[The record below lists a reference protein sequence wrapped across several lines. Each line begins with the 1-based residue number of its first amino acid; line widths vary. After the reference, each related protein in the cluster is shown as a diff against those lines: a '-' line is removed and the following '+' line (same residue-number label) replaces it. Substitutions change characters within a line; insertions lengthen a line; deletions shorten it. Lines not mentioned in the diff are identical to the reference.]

1 MNAAVSPRPNR
12 WSARLARSGAAVA
25 LLALVQTP
33 QAVRAQSP
41 ANAEAPRT
49 ALRVCQ
55 DPNNMPFS
63 SLQGQGIE
71 NRIAEVFGK
80 KLNLP
85 VSYYSYPQ
93 RFAFVR
99 NTLRFKLPDQ
109 DYPCDIMMGVPAG
122 FDQVSV
128 TKPYYRS
135 TYALV
140 FPSGIGLDHVRS
152 AADFLRTDAA
162 LLRKLRIGIYD
173 RSPATPWVHAHGLI
187 DQTVVYKMLD
197 ADPQQY
203 PGQIIDTHLHKRE
216 IDVAVVW
223 GPIAGYFAIKNPA
236 DKLQVIALPSEPGVQ
251 FDYAIAMGVRYGER
265 QWKEQVE
272 SLIDAS
278 RSEIQAILREF
289 GVPLVDEPHASPK
302 P

>member
-12 WSARLARSGAAVA
+12 WSARLARSVAAFA
-25 LLALVQTP
+25 LLAVVQTP

-41 ANAEAPRT
+41 ANTEAPRT

>member
-1 MNAAVSPRPNR
+1 MS
-12 WSARLARSGAAVA
+12 
-25 LLALVQTP
+25 QTP
-33 QAVRAQSP
+33 QPFAGIAYKTGVAAGLLLLTLTQW
-41 ANAEAPRT
+41 PRT
-49 ALRVCQ
+49 AHAQTPGPTEPARKALRVCQ

-63 SLQGQGIE
+63 NLQGQGIE

-135 TYALV
+135 SYALV
-140 FPSGIGLDHVRS
+140 FPAGIGLDHVRN
-152 AADFLRTDAA
+152 AGDFLRSDPA

-173 RSPATPWVHAHGLI
+173 KSPATPWVHAHGLV

-197 ADPQQY
+197 ADPEQY
-203 PGQIIDTHLHKRE
+203 PGQIIDTYLQKRA

-223 GPIAGYFAIKNPA
+223 GPIAGYFAMKNPA
-236 DKLQVIALPSEPGVQ
+236 SKLQVIALPSEPGVR

-278 RSEIQAILREF
+278 RTEIQAILREF
-289 GVPLVDEPHASPK
+289 GVPLVEEPSARPK
-302 P
+302 N

>member
-1 MNAAVSPRPNR
+1 M
-12 WSARLARSGAAVA
+12 
-25 LLALVQTP
+25 
-33 QAVRAQSP
+33 AQSQAAADP
-41 ANAEAPRT
+41 PRK

-63 SLQGQGIE
+63 SVQGQGIE

-85 VSYYSYPQ
+85 VTYYSYPQ

-135 TYALV
+135 SYALV
-140 FPSGIGLDHVRS
+140 FPLGIGLDHVRS
-152 AADFLRTDAA
+152 AADFLRSDPA

-173 RSPATPWVHAHGLI
+173 KSPATPWVHAHGLV

-197 ADPQQY
+197 ADPEQY
-203 PGQIIDTHLHKRE
+203 PGQIIDTYLQKRE

-223 GPIAGYFAIKNPA
+223 GPIAGYFAMKNPVN
-236 DKLQVIALPSEPGVQ
+236 KLQVIALPSEPGVQ

-272 SLIDAS
+272 SLIDRS

-289 GVPLVDEPHASPK
+289 GVPLVEEPDARPNSK

>member
-1 MNAAVSPRPNR
+1 MIASSTCVSFK
-12 WSARLARSGAAVA
+12 RLRLGACIAWTGLA
-25 LLALVQTP
+25 LLPLGAGAQAQGSQEP
-33 QAVRAQSP
+33 QRQ
-41 ANAEAPRT
+41 

-80 KLNLP
+80 KMNLP

-99 NTLRFKLPDQ
+99 NTLRFKLPGQ
-109 DYPCDIMMGVPAG
+109 DYPCDIMLGVPAG

-135 TYALV
+135 SYALV
-140 FPSGIGLDHVRS
+140 FPLGIGLDHVRS
-152 AADFLRTDAA
+152 PADFLSTDPSV
-162 LLRKLRIGIYD
+162 LRKLRIGIYD
-173 RSPATPWVHAHGLI
+173 KSPASPWVHAHGLV

-197 ADPQQY
+197 ADPEQY
-203 PGQIIDTHLHKRE
+203 PGQIIDTYLQKRE

-223 GPIAGYFAIKNPA
+223 GPIAGYFAKKNPA
-236 DKLQVIALPSEPGVQ
+236 AKLQVVALKSEPGIQ
-251 FDYAIAMGVRYGER
+251 FDFAIAMGVRYGEKP
-265 QWKEQVE
+265 WKDRVE
-272 SLIDAS
+272 GLIDES
-278 RSEIQAILREF
+278 RSEILAILREF
-289 GVPLVDEPHASPK
+289 GVPLVEEPSVAAIGK

>member
-1 MNAAVSPRPNR
+1 
-12 WSARLARSGAAVA
+12 
-25 LLALVQTP
+25 
-33 QAVRAQSP
+33 
-41 ANAEAPRT
+41 
-49 ALRVCQ
+49 
-55 DPNNMPFS
+55 MPFS
-63 SLQGQGIE
+63 NLQGQGIE

-135 TYALV
+135 SYALV
-140 FPSGIGLDHVRS
+140 FPAGIGLDHVRN
-152 AADFLRTDAA
+152 AGDFLRSDPA

-173 RSPATPWVHAHGLI
+173 KSPATPWVHAHGLV
-187 DQTVVYKMLD
+187 DQTVAYKMLD
-197 ADPQQY
+197 ADPEQY
-203 PGQIIDTHLHKRE
+203 PGQIIDTYLQKRA

-223 GPIAGYFAIKNPA
+223 GPIAGYFAMKNPA
-236 DKLQVIALPSEPGVQ
+236 SKLQVIALPSEPGVR

-289 GVPLVDEPHASPK
+289 GVPLVEEPSARPK
-302 P
+302 N

>member
-1 MNAAVSPRPNR
+1 MIAPTSCAIFK
-12 WSARLARSGAAVA
+12 RLTLGACISWTA
-25 LLALVQTP
+25 LTLLPLYAG
-33 QAVRAQSP
+33 AQGQVNQELQP
-41 ANAEAPRT
+41 K

-71 NRIAEVFGK
+71 NRIAEIFGK
-80 KLNLP
+80 KMNLP
-85 VSYYSYPQ
+85 VRYYSYPQ

-99 NTLRFKLPDQ
+99 NTLRFKLPGL

-135 TYALV
+135 SYALV
-140 FPSGIGLDHVRS
+140 FPLGIGLDHVRS
-152 AADFLRTDAA
+152 PADFLQTDPSV
-162 LLRKLRIGIYD
+162 LRKLRIGIYD
-173 RSPATPWVHAHGLI
+173 KSPASAWVHAHRLV

-197 ADPQQY
+197 ADPEQY
-203 PGQIIDTHLHKRE
+203 PGQIIDTHLQKRE

-223 GPIAGYFAIKNPA
+223 GPIAGYFAKKNPA
-236 DKLQVIALPSEPGVQ
+236 NQLQVVALKSEPGIQ
-251 FDYAIAMGVRYGER
+251 FDFAIAMGVRYGEKP
-265 QWKEQVE
+265 WKDRVE
-272 SLIDAS
+272 GLIDES
-278 RSEIQAILREF
+278 RSEILAILREF
-289 GVPLVDEPHASPK
+289 GVPLVDEPSAAAMSK

>member
-1 MNAAVSPRPNR
+1 MSATPRSNSGVSRITGVAAG
-12 WSARLARSGAAVA
+12 LL
-25 LLALVQTP
+25 LLALAQVQ
-33 QAVRAQSP
+33 QAAQAQTVGAAEP
-41 ANAEAPRT
+41 ART

-85 VSYYSYPQ
+85 VNYYSYPQ

-135 TYALV
+135 SYALV
-140 FPSGIGLDHVRS
+140 FPAGIGLDHVRS
-152 AADFLRTDAA
+152 AGDFLRSEPA

-173 RSPATPWVHAHGLI
+173 RSPATPWVHAHGLV

-197 ADPQQY
+197 ADPEQY
-203 PGQIIDTHLHKRE
+203 PGQIIDTYLQKRE

-223 GPIAGYFAIKNPA
+223 GPIAGYFAMKNPA
-236 DKLQVIALPSEPGVQ
+236 SKLQVIALPSEPGVQ
-251 FDYAIAMGVRYGER
+251 FDYAIAMGVRYGEK

-289 GVPLVDEPHASPK
+289 GVPLVEEPSARPK
-302 P
+302 N

>member
-1 MNAAVSPRPNR
+1 MS
-12 WSARLARSGAAVA
+12 
-25 LLALVQTP
+25 QTP
-33 QAVRAQSP
+33 QPFAGIAYKTGVAAGLLLLTLTQW
-41 ANAEAPRT
+41 PRT
-49 ALRVCQ
+49 AHAQTPGPTEPARKALRVCQ

-63 SLQGQGIE
+63 NLQGQGIE

-135 TYALV
+135 SYALV
-140 FPSGIGLDHVRS
+140 FPAGIGLDHVRN
-152 AADFLRTDAA
+152 AGDFLRSDPA

-173 RSPATPWVHAHGLI
+173 KSPATPWVHAHGLV

-197 ADPQQY
+197 ADPEQY
-203 PGQIIDTHLHKRE
+203 PGQIIDTYLQKRA

-223 GPIAGYFAIKNPA
+223 GPIAGYFAMKNPA
-236 DKLQVIALPSEPGVQ
+236 SKLQVIALPSEPGVR

-289 GVPLVDEPHASPK
+289 GVPLVEEPSARPK
-302 P
+302 N

>member
-1 MNAAVSPRPNR
+1 MS
-12 WSARLARSGAAVA
+12 
-25 LLALVQTP
+25 QTP
-33 QAVRAQSP
+33 QPFAGTAYKTGVAAGLLLLTLTQW
-41 ANAEAPRT
+41 PRT
-49 ALRVCQ
+49 AHAQTPGPTEPARKALRVCQ

-85 VSYYSYPQ
+85 VNYYSYPQ

-135 TYALV
+135 SYALV
-140 FPSGIGLDHVRS
+140 FPAGIGLDHVRN
-152 AADFLRTDAA
+152 AGDFLRSDPA

-173 RSPATPWVHAHGLI
+173 KSPATPWVHAHGLV

-197 ADPQQY
+197 ADPEQY
-203 PGQIIDTHLHKRE
+203 PGQIIDTYLQKRA

-223 GPIAGYFAIKNPA
+223 GPIAGYFAMKNPA
-236 DKLQVIALPSEPGVQ
+236 SKLQVIALPSEPGVR

-289 GVPLVDEPHASPK
+289 GVPLVEEPSARPK
-302 P
+302 N

>member
-1 MNAAVSPRPNR
+1 MS
-12 WSARLARSGAAVA
+12 
-25 LLALVQTP
+25 QTP
-33 QAVRAQSP
+33 QPFAGIAYKTGVAAGLLLLTLTQW
-41 ANAEAPRT
+41 PRT
-49 ALRVCQ
+49 AHAQTPGPTEPARKALRVCQ

-63 SLQGQGIE
+63 NLQGQGIE

-135 TYALV
+135 SYALV
-140 FPSGIGLDHVRS
+140 FPAGIGLDHVRN
-152 AADFLRTDAA
+152 AGDFLRSDPA

-173 RSPATPWVHAHGLI
+173 KSPATPWVHAHGLV

-197 ADPQQY
+197 ADPEQY
-203 PGQIIDTHLHKRE
+203 PGQIIDTYLQKRA

-223 GPIAGYFAIKNPA
+223 GPIAGYFAMKNPA
-236 DKLQVIALPSEPGVQ
+236 SKLQVIALPSEPGVR

-265 QWKEQVE
+265 QWKEQIE
-272 SLIDAS
+272 NLIDAS
-278 RSEIQAILREF
+278 RTEIQAILREF
-289 GVPLVDEPHASPK
+289 GVPLVEEPSARPK
-302 P
+302 D